1 MRQVTR
7 SADFP
12 GSLEIVALR
21 CVQRDRRLGR
31 QVGEGT
37 VCTAGENACSVGA
50 AASVCIVGGGRSGGG
65 GASGGGASPPGMG
78 GGASLPGMG
87 GGASGGGID
96 ITRDDDYTVKI
107 AVDWLVG
114 QVDVDFGRDDA

>member
-65 GASGGGASPPGMG
+65 GGSTRTRSRREDHLGGA
-78 GGASLPGMG
+78 A
-87 GGASGGGID
+87 
-96 ITRDDDYTVKI
+96 
-107 AVDWLVG
+107 
-114 QVDVDFGRDDA
+114 